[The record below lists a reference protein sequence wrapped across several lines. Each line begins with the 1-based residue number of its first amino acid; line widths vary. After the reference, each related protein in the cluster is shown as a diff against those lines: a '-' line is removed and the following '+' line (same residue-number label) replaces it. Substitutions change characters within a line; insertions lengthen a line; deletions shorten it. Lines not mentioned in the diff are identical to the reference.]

1 MMTILKKFCTFKCT
15 YLCVYRRYRNME
27 INMKNYELLGVVDMN
42 GMNRLRRQKIGGGKQ
57 KSSTHV

>member
-1 MMTILKKFCTFKCT
+1 MYIFMCLQEI
-15 YLCVYRRYRNME
+15 YYRNME

-42 GMNRLRRQKIGGGKQ
+42 GMNRLRGQKIGGGKQ